1 MKSLRLNQNRRR
13 WYTTTSG
20 RQCSAECFS
29 VAGSDDGGCAL
40 VKRKLLTVCR
50 LPFVVCLLIF
60 SFAACGKIGDPLPPI
75 PRAPLIVNELTV
87 AQQGAQLVLSFPLV
101 RSNRAPKLQR
111 VDIYRLLE
119 STGDPQGVTPE
130 SFSTRAGVIASLTT
144 DQLPAASGPVTYL
157 DPLDLKSSARNIR
170 YRYAVRLVDTTG
182 QAADFS
188 NYAVIAPL
196 FDLAMPPI
204 NLQAVQSE
212 RQVEITWA
220 PSAANES
227 GSQPA
232 NIAAYNLYRRTG
244 DVLTKLN
251 ANPLTQPSF
260 IDRDF
265 QFGATYQYIVRALS
279 FLPGNASLNTA
290 IESNPSAPLT
300 HIPKDTFPPSAPTN
314 VTIASINALVSIF
327 WPLNS
332 EPDVAGYNI
341 YRATSADT
349 PPAQWLKL
357 NPQLHKTASFRDDR
371 VEVGKQYFYRIAAV
385 DIYGNESLRSE
396 VVSETVN
403 P

>member
-1 MKSLRLNQNRRR
+1 MSLNTRR
-13 WYTTTSG
+13 WTAADLADAAIAVGAS
-20 RQCSAECFS
+20 E
-29 VAGSDDGGCAL
+29 DDEDAAA
-40 VKRKLLTVCR
+40 
-50 LPFVVCLLIF
+50 
-60 SFAACGKIGDPLPPI
+60 FAAAA
-75 PRAPLIVNELTV
+75 RAAGAPVNV
-87 AQQGAQLVLSFPLV
+87 
-101 RSNRAPKLQR
+101 
-111 VDIYRLLE
+111 VDR
-119 STGDPQGVTPE
+119 
-130 SFSTRAGVIASLTT
+130 
-144 DQLPAASGPVTYL
+144 PA
-157 DPLDLKSSARNIR
+157 
-170 YRYAVRLVDTTG
+170 
-182 QAADFS
+182 FC
-188 NYAVIAPL
+188 
-196 FDLAMPPI
+196 
-204 NLQAVQSE
+204 
-212 RQVEITWA
+212 
-220 PSAANES
+220 
-227 GSQPA
+227 
-232 NIAAYNLYRRTG
+232 
-244 DVLTKLN
+244 
-251 ANPLTQPSF
+251 
-260 IDRDF
+260 DF